1 MFTMSNINNLY
12 EMSDLALVRL
22 IGKEIQRIRL
32 EKNMTQEALSRDAGI
47 DRSFLSQ
54 VENGR
59 PTSILILI
67 QILRVLQRL
76 DLLVNFSEEPVV
88 SPMMVAKIEKDKR
101 VRARGKSPDKNKNSS
116 SW

>member
-1 MFTMSNINNLY
+1 MISMSNIINIY
-12 EMSDLALVRL
+12 EMSDLAIVRL

-32 EKNMTQEALSRDAGI
+32 EKNITQEKLSQDAGI
-47 DRSFLSQ
+47 DRSSLSQ

-59 PTSILILI
+59 AASILTII

-76 DLLVNFSEEPVV
+76 ELLLTFIQSPEV
-88 SPMMVAKIEKDKR
+88 SPMMIAKLEKEKR
-101 VRARGKSPDKNKNSS
+101 VRAKRRNFDSNKNMS